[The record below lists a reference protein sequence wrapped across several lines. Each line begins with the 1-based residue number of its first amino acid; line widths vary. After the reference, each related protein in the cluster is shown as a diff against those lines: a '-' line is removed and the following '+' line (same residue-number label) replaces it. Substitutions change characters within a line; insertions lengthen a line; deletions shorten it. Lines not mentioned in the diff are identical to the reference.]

1 MAQIIRSG
9 AFLQQCWSIH
19 PLCLAIKRMT
29 EDRTIVVVCS
39 SCKSAHHLSVSLV
52 ASRTAASGGAVAA
65 TPAAE
70 DEALLSRCL
79 AQHQTAITLRQMDV
93 FQDMVLLRCAEC
105 RRHYDLTVAAFETHQ
120 K

>member
-19 PLCLAIKRMT
+19 PLCLAVKRMT
-29 EDRTIVVVCS
+29 DDRTLVMTCR
-39 SCKSAHHLSVSLV
+39 SCESTHRLSVSLV
-52 ASRTAASGGAVAA
+52 ASKAAPAGAIAA
-65 TPAAE
+65 APSDAQ
-70 DEALLSRCL
+70 DEALLSHCV
-79 AQHQTAITLRQMDV
+79 AQHHTAITLRQMDV